1 MMLRMDYTVVRVIP
15 ISSNLDFTNGETFE
29 SVIIWSM
36 SSRSEILLNPRRPNF
51 VESART
57 IVF

>member
-36 SSRSEILLNPRRPNF
+36 STAALL
-51 VESART
+51 
-57 IVF
+57 I